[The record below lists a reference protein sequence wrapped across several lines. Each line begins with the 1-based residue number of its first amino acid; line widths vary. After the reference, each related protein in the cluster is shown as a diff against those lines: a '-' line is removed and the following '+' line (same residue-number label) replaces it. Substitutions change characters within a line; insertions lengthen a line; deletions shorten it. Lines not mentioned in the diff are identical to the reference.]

1 LDEASGAAV
10 PVVGGITL
18 ADTATGGATTGLL
31 PNEPTSKG
39 RRFIAANN
47 SYISG
52 GVAPFKYNLFSWEFW
67 IKRTRTDVME
77 DVISQYAGGISFRI
91 NTDGTLE
98 IQQSFTG
105 IIANTKILKL
115 LDTNAHHVVVTRNGV
130 GGEVNFYVDGVREIG
145 TPQSLYSADI
155 SSWTNYAIF
164 VGSTWG
170 TYSFDG
176 TFDEFAI
183 YPTILTQAQIQ
194 NHYDI
199 ATHVPTTVFGSLD
212 FPISFSKD
220 VRGLRKAFGQVALPV
235 SFVKDVKAQRKTFG
249 QISSPLIFGK
259 AVSGQRKT
267 FGQITFPITSTI
279 STAGVKV
286 GKILYGVVAFP
297 ITFTKDVKGVRKTF
311 GQTASSI
318 IFNKDVKA
326 VRKTFGQISLPIT
339 FTKDV
344 GGRNWLYGQLSMQTL
359 FGKEVSGRRK
369 TFGQLA
375 LPLAFS
381 KAVAGQKKTFGR
393 IALPI
398 SMTLVTDG
406 LARARQYGQ
415 VSTSIIFNK
424 QIAAQRKTFGQ
435 ITSPLFMG
443 IATQG
448 QRRTFG
454 KVDFP
459 IDVFIE
465 LYIEQKETI
474 IILNDAEN
482 IYLGALPVLAVYIE
496 DQKVWPNNEVR
507 SNGNT

>member
-1 LDEASGAAV
+1 MAIKTYRLGSGQDGNYGALFEADQTAASRTDGWTSAKIASLLAADFDAATKQASGAFVTNTTRPSTLITSTLANAFKTPVALIGTFAATAWTFSFAVRATVVSAQAGRIRMRVFKSKNADGSASTELTSATQIGTTTAVLSTTADQISTVTWNPGATIRLDNEFLFFAIAWEITTAGGSNTADVVLRTGQVSAGTRVVTPDFTANTQAFGQIALPITFNSQIDGFRIPPSAYKNTVVADSPAGYWRLDEASGAAV

-220 VRGLRKAFGQVALPV
+220 VQGLRKAFGQVAFPV
-235 SFVKDVKAQRKTFG
+235 SFVK
-249 QISSPLIFGK
+249 S
-259 AVSGQRKT
+259 
-267 FGQITFPITSTI
+267 
-279 STAGVKV
+279 
-286 GKILYGVVAFP
+286 
-297 ITFTKDVKGVRKTF
+297 VRKF
-311 GQTASSI
+311 
-318 IFNKDVKA
+318 
-326 VRKTFGQISLPIT
+326 
-339 FTKDV
+339 
-344 GGRNWLYGQLSMQTL
+344 
-359 FGKEVSGRRK
+359 
-369 TFGQLA
+369 
-375 LPLAFS
+375 AFS
-381 KAVAGQKKTFGR
+381 APPGQ
-393 IALPI
+393 APVL
-398 SMTLVTDG
+398 LV
-406 LARARQYGQ
+406 
-415 VSTSIIFNK
+415 
-424 QIAAQRKTFGQ
+424 QIAAK
-435 ITSPLFMG
+435 
-443 IATQG
+443 
-448 QRRTFG
+448 
-454 KVDFP
+454 
-459 IDVFIE
+459 
-465 LYIEQKETI
+465 
-474 IILNDAEN
+474 
-482 IYLGALPVLAVYIE
+482 
-496 DQKVWPNNEVR
+496 
-507 SNGNT
+507 